1 MHGPSKINKLN
12 NVISSTA
19 FDTTSARYSFDIRG
33 NIQFFLQNRLI
44 QVTENHFEPGNVCLR
59 ISLKSS

>member
-1 MHGPSKINKLN
+1 MHASSKINKLN

-19 FDTTSARYSFDIRG
+19 FDATSARYSFDMRD
-33 NIQFFLQNRLI
+33 NIQFFLQNRFI
-44 QVTENHFEPGNVCLR
+44 QVTENPFESENVCLR

>member
-1 MHGPSKINKLN
+1 MHASSKINKLN

-19 FDTTSARYSFDIRG
+19 FDTTSARYSFDMRD
-33 NIQFFLQNRLI
+33 NIQFFLQNRFI
-44 QVTENHFEPGNVCLR
+44 QVTENPFESENVCLR